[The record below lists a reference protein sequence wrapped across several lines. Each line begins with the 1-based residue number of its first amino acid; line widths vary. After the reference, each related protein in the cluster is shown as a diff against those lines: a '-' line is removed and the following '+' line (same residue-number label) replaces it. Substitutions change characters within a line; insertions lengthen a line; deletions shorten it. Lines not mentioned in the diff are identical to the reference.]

1 MYISWHACVFLIA
14 PCNNGTVRLRG
25 GSYTYGRVEVCVDEI
40 WTTICSDH
48 WKYKDATVVCHQL
61 GYSPY
66 GI

>member
-1 MYISWHACVFLIA
+1 M
-14 PCNNGTVRLRG
+14 
-25 GSYTYGRVEVCVDEI
+25 DEI